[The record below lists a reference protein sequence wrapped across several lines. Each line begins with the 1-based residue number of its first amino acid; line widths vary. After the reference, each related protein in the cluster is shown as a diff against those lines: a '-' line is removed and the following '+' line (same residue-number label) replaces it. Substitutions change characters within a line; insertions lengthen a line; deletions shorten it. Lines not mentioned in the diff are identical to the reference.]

1 MDVSDRAPSR
11 VRARRGRGAP
21 LQANLPDRTGNAT
34 LARRFNQS
42 SRWFPPPV
50 LWLAIGLVALAV
62 RRSANALALSA
73 PAIAAFMVIVL
84 SALAIAAIP
93 HYSVPVTPAF
103 ALLGAAALLGPVTVR
118 RLVQAAADREHDRG
132 DRRQ

>member
-1 MDVSDRAPSR
+1 MWTSPTEHHLVFVHAGDEERYRALH
-11 VRARRGRGAP
+11 RRIDA

-62 RRSANALALSA
+62 RRPANALALSA

-93 HYSVPVTPAF
+93 HYSVP
-103 ALLGAAALLGPVTVR
+103 
-118 RLVQAAADREHDRG
+118 
-132 DRRQ
+132 